1 MRREMTLARAV
12 LTLPPARAARRTAK
26 KTRQTLAKTN
36 AKPRPYWVSALR
48 RRSWSAK
55 SRFPCHIDAGTSQ
68 FFETL
73 ILIGFALRY
82 HSKRRESSGSTAN
95 GQPSVLCC
103 RSGGDPEPQL
113 LDGAARARIIGAFAL
128 FVST

>member
-1 MRREMTLARAV
+1 LTVTARAQLAERRKRRAERWQKPTPSPVRTGFQPSVEGRREQKWQFRCAIR
-12 LTLPPARAARRTAK
+12 
-26 KTRQTLAKTN
+26 
-36 AKPRPYWVSALR
+36 SA
-48 RRSWSAK
+48 
-55 SRFPCHIDAGTSQ
+55 TVQ

-82 HSKRRESSGSTAN
+82 HSKRREGSGSTAD
-95 GQPSVLCC
+95 GQSSV
-103 RSGGDPEPQL
+103 RRYWSGGDPEPEL

>member
-1 MRREMTLARAV
+1 M
-12 LTLPPARAARRTAK
+12 
-26 KTRQTLAKTN
+26 
-36 AKPRPYWVSALR
+36 
-48 RRSWSAK
+48 
-55 SRFPCHIDAGTSQ
+55 Q

-82 HSKRRESSGSTAN
+82 HSKRREGSGGTAARQSTA
-95 GQPSVLCC
+95 GRYL
-103 RSGGDPEPQL
+103 SGGDPEPQL

>member
-1 MRREMTLARAV
+1 MTLERAV
-12 LTLPPARAARRTAK
+12 LSLPPARAGRRTAK

-48 RRSWSAK
+48 ERSWRGK
-55 SRFPCHIDAGTSQ
+55 SRFPYPIGAGTPQ

-82 HSKRRESSGSTAN
+82 HSKRRKSSESTADAESFV
-95 GQPSVLCC
+95 PRH
-103 RSGGDPEPQL
+103 RSGGDPKPQL

>member
-1 MRREMTLARAV
+1 
-12 LTLPPARAARRTAK
+12 
-26 KTRQTLAKTN
+26 LAKTN

-48 RRSWSAK
+48 GRSWSAK
-55 SRFPCHIDAGTSQ
+55 SRFPCHIGAGTSQ

-95 GQPSVLCC
+95 GRLSV
-103 RSGGDPEPQL
+103 RRYWSGRDPEPQL

>member
-1 MRREMTLARAV
+1 M
-12 LTLPPARAARRTAK
+12 
-26 KTRQTLAKTN
+26 AKTN
-36 AKPRPYWVSALR
+36 ARPRPYWVSALGWGCR
-48 RRSWSAK
+48 EQKWQFRCNI
-55 SRFPCHIDAGTSQ
+55 RFVTAQ

-82 HSKRRESSGSTAN
+82 HSKRREGSGSSAD
-95 GQPSVLCC
+95 GRLSV
-103 RSGGDPEPQL
+103 RRDWSGGDPEPEL